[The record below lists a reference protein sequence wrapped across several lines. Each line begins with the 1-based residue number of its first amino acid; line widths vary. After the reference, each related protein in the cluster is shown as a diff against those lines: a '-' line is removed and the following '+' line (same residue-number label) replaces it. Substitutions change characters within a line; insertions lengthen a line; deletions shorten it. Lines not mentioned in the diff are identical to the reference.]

1 MKQSVLIVGALAL
14 VGGGAYLFLQNK
26 KKEEAI
32 LGGGSGTAPSGTT
45 PSTTTTTPSGTS
57 VANDGGLAPMTVSG
71 VAYGESDIDL
81 QKAKEIVRKM
91 TTAEQFR
98 LMGLEGLKS
107 KKRNPDINFGNQSYT
122 QLSRRAGNGWD
133 VNLVRILVEHI
144 FNQLIQ

>member
-14 VGGGAYLFLQNK
+14 VGVGAYFFLQNK

-45 PSTTTTTPSGTS
+45 PSTTTTTPTGTS
-57 VANDGGLAPMTVSG
+57 VANDGGLAPITVSG

-91 TTAEQFR
+91 LKGKEWDKVKEST
-98 LMGLEGLKS
+98 LKS
-107 KKRNPDINFGNQSYT
+107 INLKLSKLGYVYQKGN
-122 QLSRRAGNGWD
+122 
-133 VNLVRILVEHI
+133 II
-144 FNQLIQ
+144 KI

>member
-14 VGGGAYLFLQNK
+14 VGVGAYLFLQNK

-45 PSTTTTTPSGTS
+45 PSTTTTTPSGTTPTGTS

-91 TTAEQFR
+91 LKGKEWDKIKEST
-98 LMGLEGLKS
+98 LKS
-107 KKRNPDINFGNQSYT
+107 INLKLSKLGYVYQKGN
-122 QLSRRAGNGWD
+122 
-133 VNLVRILVEHI
+133 II
-144 FNQLIQ
+144 KI

>member
-14 VGGGAYLFLQNK
+14 VGVGAYLFLQNK

-91 TTAEQFR
+91 LKGKEWDKVKEST
-98 LMGLEGLKS
+98 LKS
-107 KKRNPDINFGNQSYT
+107 INLKLSKLGYVYQKGN
-122 QLSRRAGNGWD
+122 
-133 VNLVRILVEHI
+133 II
-144 FNQLIQ
+144 KI

>member
-14 VGGGAYLFLQNK
+14 VGVGAYLFLQNK

-32 LGGGSGTAPSGTT
+32 LGGGSSTAPSGTIPTGTT
-45 PSTTTTTPSGTS
+45 PSTTTTTPTGTS

-91 TTAEQFR
+91 LKGKEWDKIKEST
-98 LMGLEGLKS
+98 LKS
-107 KKRNPDINFGNQSYT
+107 INLKLSKLGYVYQKGN
-122 QLSRRAGNGWD
+122 
-133 VNLVRILVEHI
+133 II
-144 FNQLIQ
+144 KI

>member
-14 VGGGAYLFLQNK
+14 IGVGAYLFLQNK

-32 LGGGSGTAPSGTT
+32 LSGGSGTAPSGTT
-45 PSTTTTTPSGTS
+45 PSTTTTTPSGTTPTGTS

-91 TTAEQFR
+91 LKGKEWDKVKEST
-98 LMGLEGLKS
+98 LKS
-107 KKRNPDINFGNQSYT
+107 INLKLSKLGYVYQKGN
-122 QLSRRAGNGWD
+122 
-133 VNLVRILVEHI
+133 II
-144 FNQLIQ
+144 KI

>member
-14 VGGGAYLFLQNK
+14 VGVGAYLFLQNK

-45 PSTTTTTPSGTS
+45 PTGTTPSTTTTTPTGTS
-57 VANDGGLAPMTVSG
+57 VANDGGLAPITVSG

-91 TTAEQFR
+91 LKGKEWDKVKEST
-98 LMGLEGLKS
+98 LKS
-107 KKRNPDINFGNQSYT
+107 INLKLSKLGYVYQKGN
-122 QLSRRAGNGWD
+122 
-133 VNLVRILVEHI
+133 II
-144 FNQLIQ
+144 KI

>member
-14 VGGGAYLFLQNK
+14 VGVGAYLFLQNK

-32 LGGGSGTAPSGTT
+32 LGGGSGTSPSGTT
-45 PSTTTTTPSGTS
+45 PSTTTTTPSGTTPTGTS

-91 TTAEQFR
+91 LKGKEWDKVKEST
-98 LMGLEGLKS
+98 LKS
-107 KKRNPDINFGNQSYT
+107 INLKLSKLGYVYQKGN
-122 QLSRRAGNGWD
+122 
-133 VNLVRILVEHI
+133 II
-144 FNQLIQ
+144 KI

>member
-14 VGGGAYLFLQNK
+14 VGVGAYLFLQNK

-45 PSTTTTTPSGTS
+45 PSTTTTTPTGTS
-57 VANDGGLAPMTVSG
+57 VANDGGLAPITVSG

-91 TTAEQFR
+91 LKGKEWDKVKEST
-98 LMGLEGLKS
+98 LKS
-107 KKRNPDINFGNQSYT
+107 INLKLSKLGYVYQKGN
-122 QLSRRAGNGWD
+122 
-133 VNLVRILVEHI
+133 II
-144 FNQLIQ
+144 KI

>member
-14 VGGGAYLFLQNK
+14 VGVGAYLFLQNK

-45 PSTTTTTPSGTS
+45 PSTTTTTPSGTTPTGTS
-57 VANDGGLAPMTVSG
+57 VANDGGLAPITVSG

-91 TTAEQFR
+91 LKGKEWDKVKEST
-98 LMGLEGLKS
+98 LKS
-107 KKRNPDINFGNQSYT
+107 INLKLSKLGYVYQKGN
-122 QLSRRAGNGWD
+122 
-133 VNLVRILVEHI
+133 II
-144 FNQLIQ
+144 KI

>member
-14 VGGGAYLFLQNK
+14 VGVGAYLFLQNK

-45 PSTTTTTPSGTS
+45 PSTTTTTPSGTTPTGTS

-91 TTAEQFR
+91 LKGKEWDKVKEST
-98 LMGLEGLKS
+98 LKS
-107 KKRNPDINFGNQSYT
+107 INLKLSKLGYVYQKGN
-122 QLSRRAGNGWD
+122 
-133 VNLVRILVEHI
+133 II
-144 FNQLIQ
+144 KI

>member
-14 VGGGAYLFLQNK
+14 VGVGAYLFLQNK

-45 PSTTTTTPSGTS
+45 PTGTTPSTTTTTPTGTS

-91 TTAEQFR
+91 LKGKEWDKVKEST
-98 LMGLEGLKS
+98 LKS
-107 KKRNPDINFGNQSYT
+107 INLKLSKLGYVYQKGN
-122 QLSRRAGNGWD
+122 
-133 VNLVRILVEHI
+133 II
-144 FNQLIQ
+144 KI

>member
-14 VGGGAYLFLQNK
+14 VGVGAYLFLQNK

-57 VANDGGLAPMTVSG
+57 VANDGGLAPITVSG

-91 TTAEQFR
+91 LKGKEWDKVKEST
-98 LMGLEGLKS
+98 LKS
-107 KKRNPDINFGNQSYT
+107 INLKLSKLGYVYQKGN
-122 QLSRRAGNGWD
+122 
-133 VNLVRILVEHI
+133 II
-144 FNQLIQ
+144 KI

>member
-14 VGGGAYLFLQNK
+14 VGVGAYLFLQNK

-32 LGGGSGTAPSGTT
+32 LGGGSGTAPSGTIPTGST
-45 PSTTTTTPSGTS
+45 PSTTTTTPTGTS

-91 TTAEQFR
+91 LKGKEWDKIKEST
-98 LMGLEGLKS
+98 LKS
-107 KKRNPDINFGNQSYT
+107 INLKLSKLGYVYQKGN
-122 QLSRRAGNGWD
+122 
-133 VNLVRILVEHI
+133 II
-144 FNQLIQ
+144 KI

>member
-14 VGGGAYLFLQNK
+14 VGVGAYLFLQNK

-45 PSTTTTTPSGTS
+45 PTGTTPSTTTTTTPSVTTPTGTS
-57 VANDGGLAPMTVSG
+57 VANDGGLAPITVSG

-91 TTAEQFR
+91 LKGKEWDKIKEST
-98 LMGLEGLKS
+98 LKS
-107 KKRNPDINFGNQSYT
+107 INLKLSKLGYVYQKGN
-122 QLSRRAGNGWD
+122 
-133 VNLVRILVEHI
+133 II
-144 FNQLIQ
+144 KI